1 MHEQEI
7 EMQIFEELQKLKDIV
22 SKVREAENAYRTSSE
37 LLGKAAKQYSDLS
50 SLKDELNA
58 QVQTTRENLPKIFSI
73 FEQSN
78 TKKLDFLNE
87 ELIKLRIN
95 LPKDVSP
102 QFNEINA
109 QVKKVNQS
117 IDAIST
123 EFTLLKKKQEKNTI
137 YIRIGFFLIVT
148 ISLIL
153 LASQIQN

>member
-58 QVQTTRENLPKIFSI
+58 QAQKTRENLPKIFSI
-73 FEQSN
+73 FEQTN

-109 QVKKVNQS
+109 QIKKVNQS

-123 EFTLLKKKQEKNTI
+123 EFTLLKKKQEKNTV
-137 YIRIGFFLIVT
+137 YIKIGFYLILAVG
-148 ISLIL
+148 LIL
-153 LASQIQN
+153 LALQI